1 MLLMMIFRLK
11 EKLGVKMAHNVFSKI
26 KKEYLKNKEDF
37 NELLENKGKVLSLN
51 ELIESREQR
60 ENKREV
66 IRERVVNND
75 LDDRYK
81 EVQVSRNIQLVA
93 SKETLR
99 EIEEEKKEE
108 FKDRH
113 KKLSKMPSALLNE
126 IQTQWE
132 PYTNY
137 KVKDEYSLYDGSY
150 VKIHFDNNRNKSIY
164 KIFEPV
170 LDEDEKKELIEIKKY
185 FRYIFENIGEGG
197 SQKDKKDVIREASI
211 KIMRRIGIKYDD
223 NKTNKFCYYLNRD
236 FLGLEL
242 IEPILHDKNIE
253 DISCDGLGVPIYINH
268 IKYGSLEVNR
278 IYYDRESLNSFIIKM
293 AQKCRKEITLAKPI
307 LQGKLPDGSRVEAIY
322 GEEISQKGS
331 TFTIRKFREVPF
343 TPIHLISTGTMPSF
357 LLAYLWLSLENK
369 KSVIIS
375 GGTATGKTT
384 VLNALSLFVPRSS
397 KIISIE
403 DTPEINLPHEH
414 WISMVSREESTQKA
428 QVSMFELLKASLR
441 ERPDYIIVGEIRG
454 EEANVL
460 FQGIAT
466 GHSGLGTVHSE
477 KFEEFVNRMTIR
489 PINLPKNL
497 LVEVDILIFLKQLN
511 IKNTL
516 VRRVTSVVEINSYD
530 KKEDKYDI
538 NEFMSFKQVEDSFTT
553 SQRSLTI
560 SKLIELK
567 GSTDDSVWTEIEKR
581 KRILDLMVEKNIFEF
596 YDVSKVLEKYYES
609 PNTIFD
615 YIKSFK

>member
-1 MLLMMIFRLK
+1 MTNI
-11 EKLGVKMAHNVFSKI
+11 NIFSKI
-26 KKEYLKNKEDF
+26 RKEYLKNKENLDEF
-37 NELLENKGKVLSLN
+37 LENKKRVLSLN
-51 ELIESREQR
+51 ELIKTKEEDK
-60 ENKREV
+60 EKIIEL
-66 IRERVVNND
+66 EDPHKND
-75 LDDRYK
+75 LDEK
-81 EVQVSRNIQLVA
+81 HASFQVSKNIQLIA
-93 SKETLR
+93 SKETLGD
-99 EIEEEKKEE
+99 IENKERKN
-108 FKDRH
+108 FKDRD
-113 KKLSKMPSALLNE
+113 KKLSKMPSSLLNE

-137 KVKDEYSLYDGSY
+137 KIKDEYPLYNGSF
-150 VKIHFDNNRNKSIY
+150 VKIHFDITKNKSIY
-164 KIFEPV
+164 EIFEPI
-170 LDEDEKKELIEIKKY
+170 LDDFEEKELSQVKKY
-185 FRYIFENIGEGG
+185 FRYIFENIGEE
-197 SQKDKKDVIREASI
+197 SSKKDKEEIVKDATL
-211 KIMRRIGIKYDD
+211 KIMKRVGIEYNEK
-223 NKTNKFCYYLNRD
+223 KITKFCYYLNRD

-242 IEPILHDKNIE
+242 IEPILHDKGIE
-253 DISCDGLGVPIYINH
+253 DISCDGLRVPIYVNH

-278 IYYDRESLNSFIIKM
+278 SYYDKQKLNSFIIKM
-293 AQKCRKEITLAKPI
+293 AQKCRKEITLARPI
-307 LQGKLPDGSRVEAIY
+307 LQGRLPDGSRVEAIY

-343 TPIHLISTGTMPSF
+343 TPIHLISSGTIPSF
-357 LLAYLWLSLENK
+357 LLAYLWISLENK

-384 VLNALSLFVPRSS
+384 ILNALSLFVPRSS

-414 WISMVSREESTQKA
+414 WISMVSREESTQKT

-466 GHSGLGTVHSE
+466 GHSGIGTVHGE
-477 KFEEFVNRMTIR
+477 KFEDFVSRMTIR

-516 VRRVTSVVEINSYD
+516 VRRVTSVIEINSYD

-538 NEFMSFKQVEDSFTT
+538 NEFMSFKQSDDSFIT

-567 GSTDDSVWTEIEKR
+567 GGIDDSIWTEIEKR
-581 KRILDLMVEKNIFEF
+581 KRILDLMFEKNIFEF
-596 YDVSKVLEKYYES
+596 YEVSKVLEKYYES

-615 YIKSFK
+615 YLKNFS